1 MLKFCGVALM
11 QAAATEATKGTN
23 SSDNNSAMSFAN
35 SSSILNLFLS
45 FSPFLLLFLLSSLLG
60 NIVAVC
66 QFSAVAATLAT
77 LVPVSAAPCCAL
89 RFPFCILCAIY
100 CRSSGS
106 DSPSPPHALW
116 PRPATTMCCL
126 SDKQIRVAAAAAAPH
141 DV

>member
-45 FSPFLLLFLLSSLLG
+45 FSLALPAFLSFGQHCCRVPVFSSCCNSGNSGASFGCPMLCFAVSLLHFMRYLLSQQWL
-60 NIVAVC
+60 
-66 QFSAVAATLAT
+66 QFPL
-77 LVPVSAAPCCAL
+77 
-89 RFPFCILCAIY
+89 
-100 CRSSGS
+100 
-106 DSPSPPHALW
+106 PPHALL

-126 SDKQIRVAAAAAAPH
+126 SDKQIRVAAAAAAAPH